1 MRRVGLIVVP
11 DVGAL
16 SVFELANAKSGE
28 PHYDF
33 VVMSE
38 HGGAVRNSFGMEIST
53 NPLDSTSLDAI
64 LMGSSLEPRS
74 AIAPDRERR
83 RLYRDDRN
91 CERTRARQILD
102 LHPTFRQ

>member
-1 MRRVGLIVVP
+1 
-11 DVGAL
+11 
-16 SVFELANAKSGE
+16 
-28 PHYDF
+28 
-33 VVMSE
+33 MSE

-74 AIAPDRERR
+74 ALDRERR